1 MTQHQDLQLLR
12 AVRASEKQHQREQA
26 PNREIDKRPDH
37 PQTSASTTMPRLAT
51 ANAEIRPARG
61 ENRFA
66 PLFDPCYSRAR
77 VKHQTGG
84 LKEVPSTPVCF
95 DAPTHRRA
103 SAAFA
108 PRRHTMGRAVSNRR
122 DPRRRPSLRTLRTSY
137 RHILTVPGRKTGR
150 PYSTPVDVIDLDDRR
165 WLVAGYG
172 PSNWVRN
179 VRAAGE
185 VTLSRGRRS
194 DRFDVVEADALDAVP
209 VLRKYMTEI
218 RVTRPY
224 FDASPDSHDDD
235 VAAELARHPVFRLI
249 RAASEGG
256 HFSSGSSP
264 PSTGKATR

>member
-1 MTQHQDLQLLR
+1 LPWRDG
-12 AVRASEKQHQREQA
+12 
-26 PNREIDKRPDH
+26 
-37 PQTSASTTMPRLAT
+37 SA
-51 ANAEIRPARG
+51 
-61 ENRFA
+61 
-66 PLFDPCYSRAR
+66 
-77 VKHQTGG
+77 
-84 LKEVPSTPVCF
+84 
-95 DAPTHRRA
+95 
-103 SAAFA
+103 
-108 PRRHTMGRAVSNRR
+108 
-122 DPRRRPSLRTLRTSY
+122 TLREMAKTYRRTRVTRLVNSVFQALTRLGLGASY

-194 DRFDVVEADALDAVP
+194 DRLDDVEADALDAVP
-209 VLRKYMTEI
+209 VLRKHMTEI
-218 RVTRPY
+218 RVTRPS

-249 RAASEGG
+249 RATSEGG